1 MTPIYQWPLAILR
14 RWVVL
19 PAAGTACLLLGI
31 AVGITQEDRLMFFL
45 SLAVCAACW
54 IKAVMF
60 YRVAARGEY
69 AVLEGIC
76 VALKQNPIQ
85 KSRKVKIVD
94 SEDQVHVLTLEKR
107 IKLQIGRQYRFY
119 LQQTESQ
126 TPPFQ
131 TALPTPHVELLGYE
145 EIEDTPSDGNT
156 EENF

>member
-1 MTPIYQWPLAILR
+1 
-14 RWVVL
+14 
-19 PAAGTACLLLGI
+19 
-31 AVGITQEDRLMFFL
+31 MFFL
-45 SLAVCAACW
+45 SLAVCAACG
-54 IKAVMF
+54 IKAALL
-60 YRVAARGEY
+60 YRVVARGEY
-69 AVLEGIC
+69 AVLEGVC

-119 LQQTESQ
+119 LRQTETSQ
-126 TPPFQ
+126 TPPTQ

-145 EIEDTPSDGNT
+145 EIEGAPSDG

>member
-14 RWVVL
+14 RWLVL

-45 SLAVCAACW
+45 SLAVCAACG
-54 IKAVMF
+54 IKAALL

-85 KSRKVKIVD
+85 KSRKGSTD
-94 SEDQVHVLTLEKR
+94 
-107 IKLQIGRQYRFY
+107 
-119 LQQTESQ
+119 
-126 TPPFQ
+126 
-131 TALPTPHVELLGYE
+131 
-145 EIEDTPSDGNT
+145 
-156 EENF
+156 